1 MSKVSRKIVTHLN
14 EKWDSDKVCPMC
26 GAANW
31 AISPKILELREFDNG
46 NITIGGHS
54 FIYPVI
60 PVSCKNCG
68 NVILISA
75 TISGMLSNNNDVK

>member
-1 MSKVSRKIVTHLN
+1 MSKVNEKILDNLN
-14 EKWDSDKVCPMC
+14 EKWDSKICPMC
-26 GAANW
+26 GATNW

-75 TISGMLSNNNDVK
+75 TISGMMSDNNNVR